1 MFRKVFVL
9 SLLVVFAVSLAG
21 CASMST
27 VKQKDLEIQ
36 GLRNQVSVLETQTQS
51 KDQEINNLKEALNK
65 ATEQPK
71 IETVESGKEKAG
83 LKAKTHRSIKDIQAA
98 LKNAGFYQGN
108 VDGRMGKQ
116 TREALK
122 AFQKAHNLKVNGRA
136 NKQTWAALNEYLSQK
151 TK

>member
-1 MFRKVFVL
+1 MFKKVLVL

-36 GLRNQVSVLETQTQS
+36 GLRNQISVLEAQGQN

-65 ATEQPK
+65 ASEQPK
-71 IETVESGKEKAG
+71 PAAVEPGADKKFSS
-83 LKAKTHRSIKDIQAA
+83 LKDIQAA
-98 LKNAGFYQGN
+98 LKNAGFYQGDI
-108 VDGRMGKQ
+108 DGRIGKQ

-122 AFQKAHNLKVNGRA
+122 AFQKAHNLKANGKL
-136 NKQTWAALNEYLSQK
+136 NKKTRVALMEYLSLK
-151 TK
+151 NK